1 MAKKIEKTKAKIEF
15 GQIIIVLPQDVI
27 YASIARG
34 KSTMLVK
41 IPTKTIVCGDKLIM
55 QVNGFDRGTS
65 EFAAAI
71 TNLKAICKR
80 NPDDKMDINF
90 AKRLARGR
98 LLNAIYA
105 AVTDLASKQV
115 LRVMDTH
122 ESLKTKL
129 YKSSLSLSRV
139 DEWRKAGIKV
149 GVKAKPKTNAKKSTK
164 KTALKK

>member
-1 MAKKIEKTKAKIEF
+1 MAKKIEKAKAKIEF
-15 GQIIIVLPQDVI
+15 GQIVTILPRDVI

-34 KSTMLVK
+34 KSTMPVK
-41 IPTKTIVCGDKLIM
+41 IPTKTIILGNKLTM
-55 QVNGFDRGTS
+55 QVSGFDRGTA

-71 TNLKAICKR
+71 GNLKAICKR

-115 LRVMDTH
+115 LRVMDAH
-122 ESLKTKL
+122 ETLKTKL

-139 DEWRKAGIKV
+139 DEWRKV
-149 GVKAKPKTNAKKSTK
+149 GAKAKPKTNAKKPTK
-164 KTALKK
+164 KIAPKK